1 MSDPASVP
9 APAVQPVAAVAAVAE
24 APVSVEAVAAEVA
37 VPDAGSHAIP
47 AVKTLV
53 AADAVPAVKAEEPIA
68 VSGGAVQPASAPA
81 VAEPAAAPEAAVA
94 ATEAPPAATTP
105 APAEPAEAPPAPA
118 PAVGSIA
125 AALRAQLKFDPA
137 ALKVRYDAERDKRLR
152 PDGNAQYR
160 RFEKNLKHYLTDPY
174 TPRVEREPMD
184 VETDFLVLGAGFGG
198 LLMAAALV
206 DAGITDFKVVDKAGD
221 FGGTWYWNRYPG
233 AACDIG

>member
-9 APAVQPVAAVAAVAE
+9 APAVQPVAAVAE
-24 APVSVEAVAAEVA
+24 APVSVEAVTAEVA

-53 AADAVPAVKAEEPIA
+53 AAYPAPAVKAEEPIA
-68 VSGGAVQPASAPA
+68 VSGGAVQPVSAPA

-94 ATEAPPAATTP
+94 ATEALPAATTP
-105 APAEPAEAPPAPA
+105 APAEPAAAPAAEAPA
-118 PAVGSIA
+118 PTVGSIA

-137 ALKVRYDAERDKRLR
+137 ALKERYDAERDKRLR
-152 PDGNAQYR
+152 PDGNEQYR
-160 RFEKNLKHYLTDPY
+160 RFEKNLQHYLTDPY